1 MGNHCHLLPFSP
13 VATQLK
19 MSKAHLEIRQ
29 AKTSLGTHQDYE
41 KQVPE
46 SRHCNMAYYCFP
58 EYSFSF
64 TRQSSLSFLPLPGF
78 RMGRQSFSGQTWT
91 EIQQPNTWQCFKTE
105 TPNYVKRLQLLYSL
119 LIDWKI
125 GVNFTSFLKNFSPS
139 PLSSE
144 IGAK

>member
-46 SRHCNMAYYCFP
+46 SRHCNMAYYCFS
-58 EYSFSF
+58 EYAFSF

-78 RMGRQSFSGQTWT
+78 RMGFSGQTLT

-105 TPNYVKRLQLLYSL
+105 TPNLCQEITTTLLPAER
-119 LIDWKI
+119 
-125 GVNFTSFLKNFSPS
+125 LKNRGQFYFIFQELQ
-139 PLSSE
+139 PLTSVTL
-144 IGAK
+144 K